1 MGLGSVTSSSTDP
14 NPMYKV
20 LPFSSANTPPA
31 MLQEI
36 LNGLD
41 SEGWELVQIVN
52 YEVGVFLAIL
62 TDENKK
68 RHAQS
73 FGPAPMND

>member
-1 MGLGSVTSSSTDP
+1 
-14 NPMYKV
+14 
-20 LPFSSANTPPA
+20 

-36 LNGLD
+36 LNGLE
-41 SEGWELVQIVN
+41 SEGWELVQIFE
-52 YEVGVFLAIL
+52 YAPGVFTAIL

>member
-1 MGLGSVTSSSTDP
+1 
-14 NPMYKV
+14 MYKV
-20 LPFSSANTPPA
+20 LPFSSDSTPPA

-36 LNGLD
+36 LNGLN
-41 SEGWELVQIVN
+41 SEGWELLQVVE
-52 YEVGVFLAIL
+52 YEAGVYMAIM
-62 TDENKK
+62 TDDTTK